1 MSDTPVWLITG
12 CSSGLG
18 RELALAAL
26 AAGARVAATARQP
39 AALADLAHE
48 RLLAL
53 PLDVTD
59 AAQREH
65 AVAQVLARFG
75 RIDVLVNNAG
85 YGYQAT
91 AEEGQDAQ
99 IRALFETDVFA
110 VFSLTR
116 LVLPLMRA
124 QARGQIIS
132 IGSVAGLFGLPGS
145 GYYAAAKHALEGW
158 TDALAAEITPL
169 GLSASCVEPGP
180 LRTDFASRS
189 LRQTPTAL
197 PAYAATAGQRQKA
210 TRDSSGQQ
218 AGDPRRCAQ
227 IIVQLASEQRL
238 PRHLVLGQAVAGMAI
253 DRLSLRLQDLK
264 AWQATSDAADF
275 PVAAQAPKTRQI

>member
-1 MSDTPVWLITG
+1 MSDTPVWFITG

-18 RELALAAL
+18 RELARAVLDS
-26 AAGARVAATARQP
+26 GARVAATARQP
-39 AALADLAHE
+39 ATLHGLSHE

-59 AAQREH
+59 ASQRER
-65 AVAQVLARFG
+65 AVARALEHFG

-91 AEEGQDAQ
+91 AEEGQDEQ

-110 VFSLTR
+110 VFALTR
-116 LVLPLMRA
+116 LVLPIMRA
-124 QARGQIIS
+124 QGRGQVIS

-158 TDALAAEITPL
+158 TDALAAEIAPL
-169 GLSASCVEPGP
+169 GLFASCVEPGP

-197 PAYAATAGQRQKA
+197 PEYAATAGARQKA

-227 IIVQLASEQRL
+227 TIVELATQQRL
-238 PRHLVLGQAVAGMAI
+238 PRHLVLGQVGATMAI
-253 DRLSLRLQDLK
+253 DQLSAKLQGLK
-264 AWQATSDAADF
+264 TWQATSDAADY
-275 PVAAQAPKTRQI
+275 PKA